1 MKIFY
6 TYIIGCKNNTLY
18 TGYTTDIKRR
28 MIEHTDG
35 TNCKYTKNYGFKK
48 LEAYFESSSRST
60 AMKLESSRSTAM
72 KLESYIKKMTRAKK
86 LKIIENPNT
95 LVEMFLNDKG
105 ERIRVGSMSVDI
117 INNEVYEL
125 KKGID

>member
-6 TYIIGCKNNTLY
+6 TYIIRCKNDTLY

-48 LEAYFESSSRST
+48 LEAYFESNSRST
-60 AMKLESSRSTAM
+60 AMKLEC
-72 KLESYIKKMTRAKK
+72 YIKKMTRAKK
-86 LKIIENPNT
+86 LKIIENPNI
-95 LVEMFLNDKG
+95 LVEMFLKDK
-105 ERIRVGSMSVDI
+105 EQQIKVGCIEVDA
-117 INNEVYEL
+117 INNEVYKF
-125 KKGID
+125 KKDID

>member
-1 MKIFY
+1 
-6 TYIIGCKNNTLY
+6 
-18 TGYTTDIKRR
+18 
-28 MIEHTDG
+28 
-35 TNCKYTKNYGFKK
+35 
-48 LEAYFESSSRST
+48 
-60 AMKLESSRSTAM
+60 
-72 KLESYIKKMTRAKK
+72 MTRAKK

>member
-6 TYIIGCKNNTLY
+6 TYIIRCKNDTLY

-48 LEAYFESSSRST
+48 LEAYFESSSRSA
-60 AMKLESSRSTAM
+60 AMKLEC
-72 KLESYIKKMTRAKK
+72 YIKKMTRAKK

-95 LVEMFLNDKG
+95 LVEMFLKDK
-105 ERIRVGSMSVDI
+105 EEHIRIGSMDVDI
-117 INNEVYEL
+117 INNEVYKF
-125 KKGID
+125 KKDID

>member
-1 MKIFY
+1 MKIYY
-6 TYIIGCKNNTLY
+6 TYIIRCKNDTLY

-35 TNCKYTKNYGFKK
+35 TNCKYTKNYGFKN

-60 AMKLESSRSTAM
+60 AMKLES
-72 KLESYIKKMTRAKK
+72 YIKKLTRAKK

-105 ERIRVGSMSVDI
+105 EQIRIGSIDVDI
-117 INNEVYEL
+117 INSEVYRL

>member
-6 TYIIGCKNNTLY
+6 TYIIGCKNDTLY

-60 AMKLESSRSTAM
+60 AMKLES
-72 KLESYIKKMTRAKK
+72 YIKKMTRAKK

-105 ERIRVGSMSVDI
+105 EHIRIGSMGVDI
-117 INNEVYEL
+117 INNEVYKF
-125 KKGID
+125 KKDID

>member
-6 TYIIGCKNNTLY
+6 TYIIRCKNDTLY

-28 MIEHTDG
+28 MLEHTDG
-35 TNCKYTKNYGFKK
+35 INCKYTKNYGFK
-48 LEAYFESSSRST
+48 
-60 AMKLESSRSTAM
+60 

-105 ERIRVGSMSVDI
+105 EHIRVGSMSVDI

>member
-6 TYIIGCKNNTLY
+6 TYIIRCKNDTLY

-28 MIEHTDG
+28 MLEHTDG
-35 TNCKYTKNYGFKK
+35 INCKYTKNYGFKK
-48 LEAYFESSSRST
+48 LEAYFES
-60 AMKLESSRSTAM
+60 SSRSTAM